1 METQKIVRIKSKVKD
16 LFPGILLCAA
26 IAAPAW
32 ALGKKIPVVGG
43 PVFSIAMGIFIAT
56 ALFPRIDH
64 SAVNA
69 GRQYTGK
76 KILQYAIVLLGFG
89 MNFVAVLRVGGQSFL
104 IMSFTFAAAFL
115 TAWIAGK
122 LLKLPGETTT
132 LIGVGT
138 SICGGSAIA
147 AAAPVI
153 GAKDEEVARA
163 ISTIFL
169 FNVIAVFIFPVIG
182 RALGMT
188 DTGFGLWAGTAVN
201 DTSSVVATG
210 VAWSSFAGNN
220 VALDYATIVK
230 LSRTLMIVTVTLVLA
245 IVTARK
251 AQRDARK
258 NAQEVAD
265 SAANGATAEA
275 KTEGAARFS
284 FIKVFPWFVVGF
296 LAAALI
302 NTFTGLPAE
311 AADFLG
317 EVGKFMIV
325 MAMAAIGLG
334 TDLKK
339 LFGNGVRPIV
349 LGLCCWFA
357 VAAVSIAVQTATG
370 GM

>member
-1 METQKIVRIKSKVKD
+1 
-16 LFPGILLCAA
+16 LLPGILLCAA
-26 IAAPAW
+26 IAVPAW
-32 ALGKKIPVVGG
+32 LLGQKVPVVGG
-43 PVFSIAMGIFIAT
+43 PVFAIVAGIFIAT
-56 ALFPRIDH
+56 ALFPRISH
-64 SAVNA
+64 SAIDK

-89 MNFVAVLRVGGQSFL
+89 MDFVAVLKVGGQSFL
-104 IMSFTFAAAFL
+104 IMAFTFAAAFL
-115 TAWIAGK
+115 TAWAVGK
-122 LLKLPGETTT
+122 LLKLPGETTI

-169 FNVIAVFIFPVIG
+169 FNVAAVFVFPVIG

-188 DTGFGLWAGTAVN
+188 DMGFGLWAGTAVN

-220 VALDYATIVK
+220 IALDYATIVK
-230 LSRTLMIVTVTLVLA
+230 LSRTLMIVPVTLVLA
-245 IVTARK
+245 LVTARK
-251 AQRDARK
+251 AARK
-258 NAQEVAD
+258 AQKGMRENMRESTRTDVGSPVGGVAEETGTD
-265 SAANGATAEA
+265 
-275 KTEGAARFS
+275 GAARFS
-284 FIKVFPWFVVGF
+284 FIKVFPWFVAGF

-302 NTFTGLPAE
+302 SSFTGLPEGPAN
-311 AADFLG
+311 FLG
-317 EVGKFMIV
+317 GAGKFMIV

-339 LFGNGVRPIV
+339 LFGNGIRPIV

-357 VAAVSIAVQTATG
+357 VDASSIAVQTLTG